1 MKSTGLQ
8 IGFNQSANR
17 RGDEMKSIGNGQIE
31 IESRKSEIEPLMM
44 ILDEWMVEHP
54 DDEKQEVAQK
64 LFFILDA
71 MHMSW

>member
-1 MKSTGLQ
+1 MVSGKDDT
-8 IGFNQSANR
+8 
-17 RGDEMKSIGNGQIE
+17 MKSIGNGQIE

-44 ILDEWMVEHP
+44 ILDEWMAEHP

>member
-1 MKSTGLQ
+1 
-8 IGFNQSANR
+8 
-17 RGDEMKSIGNGQIE
+17 MKSIGTGQIE

-44 ILDEWMVEHP
+44 ILDEWMAGHP
-54 DDEKQEVAQK
+54 DDEKQKVAQK